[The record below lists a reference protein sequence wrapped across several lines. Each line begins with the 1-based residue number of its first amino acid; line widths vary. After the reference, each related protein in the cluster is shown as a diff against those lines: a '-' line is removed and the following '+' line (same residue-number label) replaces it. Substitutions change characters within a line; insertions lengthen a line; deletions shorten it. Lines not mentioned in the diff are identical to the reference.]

1 MTFLNKLFRYF
12 LFSGIIMALFVMIM
26 MLIGI
31 IMVTIGI
38 QYFTYSDWIYCI
50 FYITASCIA
59 ILVFKI
65 NLNIQTKLEDE

>member
-1 MTFLNKLFRYF
+1 
-12 LFSGIIMALFVMIM
+12 MIM